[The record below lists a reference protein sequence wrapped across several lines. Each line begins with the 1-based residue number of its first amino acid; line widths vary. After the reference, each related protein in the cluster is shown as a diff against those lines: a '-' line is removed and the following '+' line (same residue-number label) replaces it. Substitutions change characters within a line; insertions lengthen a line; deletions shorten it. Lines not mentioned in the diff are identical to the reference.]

1 MKKVLMIILG
11 VVVII
16 GAFKVLS
23 LVDNDNY
30 KRAIEKCGK
39 NNVVATY
46 NNVGDKYYTCE
57 VAK

>member
-1 MKKVLMIILG
+1 MKKVLIMFLG
-11 VVVII
+11 VVAMI

-30 KRAIEKCGK
+30 RRAEKECGK

-46 NNVGDKYYTCE
+46 DNIGDRYYTCE